1 MPNNILTKA
10 DKKSH
15 TNINRKESDDEAFE
29 QYPLTKPGV
38 KIDNILK
45 TKYALAQK
53 TDIDSGESTQ
63 QKKQSMSH
71 EEKMQ
76 YIHDNFQH
84 EMAGNLISSYG
95 VNSDSVFTNK
105 YQSKTW
111 EFRNNERDPAEPIYM
126 SDIVV
131 YQYHRVSKA
140 CHFNGMPDTIIRD
153 SVTNE
158 NTLALT
164 EGLRGQE
171 LYDVFFKFTVN
182 GKSTKRIIDAFNL
195 KAISVERDDDDFIIT
210 VSHS

>member
-1 MPNNILTKA
+1 
-10 DKKSH
+10 
-15 TNINRKESDDEAFE
+15 
-29 QYPLTKPGV
+29 
-38 KIDNILK
+38 
-45 TKYALAQK
+45 
-53 TDIDSGESTQ
+53 
-63 QKKQSMSH
+63 MSH

-84 EMAGNLISSYG
+84 EMAGNIISSYG

-131 YQYHRVSKA
+131 YQYDRVSKA

-171 LYDVFFKFTVN
+171 LYDVFFKFTAN